1 VIKKYLLAGL
11 LVLVPLGITVWVLH
25 FIITSLD
32 QTILLLPQAWRPTF
46 DGDKIPGM
54 GIIFA
59 FLLLFITGA
68 IASNV
73 FGKQIV
79 KAWESIVNR
88 IPVVGGIYKSVKQ
101 LTDPVLSENGQ
112 AFNKAVLVEFPYPG
126 SYTVAFL
133 TNTVRDELASKLEG
147 EHVSVYVPTTPNPT
161 SGYMLILP
169 KSKVYELQMSV
180 DQALKYIVS
189 MGVAAPPVFGPAHA
203 LGAKTHATAPRNSNS
218 PDSGNNEN
226 TNA

>member
-1 VIKKYLLAGL
+1 MKKYLLAGL
-11 LVLVPLGITVWVLH
+11 LVLVPLGITIWVLH
-25 FIITSLD
+25 FLITSLD
-32 QTILLLPQAWRPTF
+32 QTILLLPASWRPTF
-46 DGDKIPGM
+46 DGNKIPGM

-59 FLLLFITGA
+59 FLLLFVTGA

-73 FGKQIV
+73 FGKQLV

-88 IPVVGGIYKSVKQ
+88 IPVVGAIYKSIKQ

-112 AFNKAVLVEFPYPG
+112 AFNKAVLIEFPHAG
-126 SYTVAFL
+126 SHTVAFL

-169 KSKVYELQMSV
+169 KSKVHELQMSV

-189 MGVAAPPVFGPAHA
+189 MGVAAPPPYDAARA
-203 LGAKTHATAPRNSNS
+203 LGAKPDANTPQNSNPNS
-218 PDSGNNEN
+218 N

>member
-1 VIKKYLLAGL
+1 MKKYLLAGL

-32 QTILLLPQAWRPTF
+32 QTILLLPDAWRPKW
-46 DGDKIPGM
+46 DGATIPGM

-59 FLLLFITGA
+59 FLLLFITGV

-73 FGKQIV
+73 FGKQLV

-88 IPVVGGIYKSVKQ
+88 IPVVGGIYKSIKQ

-112 AFNKAVLVEFPYPG
+112 AFSKAVLVEFPHAG
-126 SYTVAFL
+126 SHTVAFL
-133 TNTVRDELASKLEG
+133 TNKVDGEIATKLG
-147 EHVSVYVPTTPNPT
+147 ETQVSVYVPTTPNPT

-169 KSKVYELQMSV
+169 KSKVHELNMSV
-180 DQALKYIVS
+180 DQALKYVVS
-189 MGVAAPPVFGPAHA
+189 MGVAAPPPPNVITLPLGERNA
-203 LGAKTHATAPRNSNS
+203 LLADNNS
-218 PDSGNNEN
+218 PNKN
-226 TNA
+226 TNV